1 MKKIR
6 LSILTRFYPPDF
18 AATGQLI
25 EELANHLRKN
35 NISVEIFTG
44 RPGYAF
50 STKSAPR
57 VECDIDFRL
66 KRSRTSQLWPEK
78 IWGKVF
84 NGLFFFLRGAFHLLK
99 AIWFHDL
106 VMLTTEP
113 PYLPILGYLIHRLTG
128 FPYVCL
134 LYDIY
139 PDVIVKLGMLHGRHP
154 LVRIWRWLNHQTWQH
169 AQALIVLSPS
179 MQAQV
184 IRQCPKVA
192 AKTYVI
198 HSWCNPDEIR
208 PIPRVENGFIQQQKL
223 DNAFTVLYSG
233 NMGRCHDMATIVATA
248 REMQHEPVQFL
259 FIGGGSKLQDCMS
272 QVESWGLH
280 NCRFLPYQEKG
291 ELSYSLSAADL
302 ALVSLAPGME
312 DVVAPSK
319 LYSLLAAGRPIAAV
333 CEERSYLRT
342 ILYEAGCGQGI
353 DTGNPA
359 QLANFIRYLMK
370 SPERLKSMGHDGR
383 DYFLSHFTLDII
395 GPQYLNV
402 FQTALGV
409 QPHLDRSDTDATP
422 APVPVLQ
429 TLSTTD
435 HR

>member
-25 EELANHLRKN
+25 EELVKHLRKN

-57 VECDIDFRL
+57 IESDIDFRL

-84 NGLFFFLRGAFHLLK
+84 NGLFFFMRGAFHLLK

-128 FPYVCL
+128 FPYICL

-139 PDVIVKLGMLHGRHP
+139 PDVVVNLGMLPSHNP
-154 LVRIWRWLNHQTWQH
+154 IVRLWQWLNHQTWQH

-184 IRQCPKVA
+184 IRQCPEVA
-192 AKTYVI
+192 EKTCVI
-198 HSWCNPDEIR
+198 HSWCNPNEIY
-208 PIPRVENGFIQQQKL
+208 PVPKADNGFIKQQGLEKT
-223 DNAFTVLYSG
+223 FTILYSG
-233 NMGRCHDMATIVATA
+233 NMGRCHDMATIIAA
-248 REMQHEPVQFL
+248 AQALRHDPVQFM
-259 FIGGGSKLQDCMS
+259 FIGGGSKMQDCIN
-272 QVESWGLH
+272 QVEAWGLQ
-280 NCRFLPYQEKG
+280 NCKFLPYQEKK

-312 DVVAPSK
+312 EVVAPSK
-319 LYSLLAAGRPIAAV
+319 LYSLLAAGRPIAAI
-333 CEERSYLRT
+333 CEERSYLRA
-342 ILYEAGCGQGI
+342 ILNDAGCGQGI
-353 DTGNPA
+353 DNDNPY
-359 QLANFIRYLMK
+359 QLVNFVRYLIK
-370 SPERLKSMGHDGR
+370 SPEHLQSMGLAGR
-383 DYFLSHFTLDII
+383 NYFLSHFTLDII
-395 GPQYLNV
+395 GHQYLDV
-402 FQTALGV
+402 FQSALGIHPQSGSEV
-409 QPHLDRSDTDATP
+409 KPSQFST
-422 APVPVLQ
+422 LQ
-429 TLSTTD
+429 TLYTAD